1 MKKIV
6 LGLVLIVSLV
16 AASWVFA
23 ADDAP
28 PRKQRPTQPFMRQK
42 LDYARGILEG
52 ITLERYDI
60 VTTNA
65 VALRNMALNNFFLT
79 MGNQQY
85 RLAITNFQ
93 ARVDTLLESA
103 KEKNLD
109 ASTEAYTRVVRGCI
123 ECHKQFRL
131 EQFKPEEK

>member
-1 MKKIV
+1 MKKNILGFALIFSIV
-6 LGLVLIVSLV
+6 I
-16 AASWVFA
+16 ASCLYA
-23 ADDAP
+23 ADDPP

-52 ITLERYDI
+52 ITLERYDV

-93 ARVDTLLESA
+93 SRVDTLLETA
-103 KEKNLD
+103 KEKNLE

-123 ECHKQFRL
+123 DCHKQFRL
-131 EQFKPEEK
+131 DQFKPGQK

>member
-1 MKKIV
+1 MRKMI
-6 LGLVLIVSLV
+6 LGSALLALVISTYV
-16 AASWVFA
+16 WA
-23 ADDAP
+23 ADNAA
-28 PRKQRPTQPFMRQK
+28 PRKERPTQPFMRQK
-42 LDYARGILEG
+42 LDFARGILEG
-52 ITLERYDI
+52 VTLERYDV

-103 KEKNLD
+103 KEKNLE

-123 ECHKQFRL
+123 ECHRQFRL
-131 EQFKPEEK
+131 QQFKPEEK

>member
-1 MKKIV
+1 MKNLIH
-6 LGLVLIVSLV
+6 GLLVSIIIASCV
-16 AASWVFA
+16 WAAE
-23 ADDAP
+23 DAV

-52 ITLERYDI
+52 ITLERYDA

-79 MGNQQY
+79 MGNQEY

-93 ARVDTLLESA
+93 SRVDTLLEGA
-103 KEKNLD
+103 KQKNLE
-109 ASTEAYTRVVRGCI
+109 ASTDAYTRVVRGCV
-123 ECHKQFRL
+123 ECHRRFRM
-131 EQFKPEEK
+131 EQFKPEDK

>member
-1 MKKIV
+1 MKKNIIGFALIFSIV
-6 LGLVLIVSLV
+6 L
-16 AASWVFA
+16 ASCLYA
-23 ADDAP
+23 ADDP
-28 PRKQRPTQPFMRQK
+28 LPRKQRPTQPFMRQK

-52 ITLERYDI
+52 ITLERYDV

-93 ARVDTLLESA
+93 SRVDTLLETA
-103 KEKNLD
+103 KEKSLE

-131 EQFKPEEK
+131 DQFKPGEK